1 MQTVIPCECVQ
12 KPSQSSL
19 VGSEA
24 KNPLPTSVSVMD
36 MMGLSWIFQKDGV
49 IFVRSS

>member
-1 MQTVIPCECVQ
+1 MQIAIPCECVQ

-24 KNPLPTSVSVMD
+24 KNPLPASVSEMD
-36 MMGLSWIFQKDGV
+36 MMELSWIFQKDGE
-49 IFVRSS
+49 FC